1 MLLVDSLPALVAE
14 FGTQCKRSCRQSLN
28 SKKHSSQSTQARHL
42 PTARGLAE
50 KIRKIHKNV
59 VKQEKEF
66 GTTASTGGS
75 PAKSTRLTLADSMVV
90 RPASSVV
97 LLSTTQVKTE
107 WDRLDSLFMLVAA
120 VCLFCCPRRSRRAVS
135 STAGTTVCCHRCLL
149 MWLTTAMEFKGQRGL
164 I

>member
-1 MLLVDSLPALVAE
+1 MQAQLQAKPQQQEAQQSKYTGKTPAHSQG
-14 FGTQCKRSCRQSLN
+14 FSGKN
-28 SKKHSSQSTQARHL
+28 KKN
-42 PTARGLAE
+42 
-50 KIRKIHKNV
+50 I